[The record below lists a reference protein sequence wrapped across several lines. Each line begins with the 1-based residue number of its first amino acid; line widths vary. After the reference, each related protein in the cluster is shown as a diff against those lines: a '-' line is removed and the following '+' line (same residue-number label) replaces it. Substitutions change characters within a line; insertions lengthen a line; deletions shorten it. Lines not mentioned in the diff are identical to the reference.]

1 MAVYKPQFYSARH
14 DHLLCITKAITRAD
28 NLCKSRGARFTR
40 LRRRVLEIV
49 WQSHRPLGAY
59 EILRTLGAEGESTAP
74 PTVYRAL
81 DFLAEQGLTH
91 RISSL
96 NAFVGCA
103 SPGHA
108 GAVQFLICR
117 ACGTAAEL
125 NDQKV
130 ENAIARSA
138 ASIGFR
144 AVNHVVEIAGLCP
157 NCD

>member
-1 MAVYKPQFYSARH
+1 MSAYKPQFNSTRH
-14 DHLLCITKAITRAD
+14 DHHRCITVAIAQAGNICER
-28 NLCKSRGARFTR
+28 RGARFTR

-49 WQSHRPLGAY
+49 WRSHKPLGAY
-59 EILRTLGAEGESTAP
+59 EILRTLGTEGESTAP

-81 DFLAEQGLTH
+81 DFLLEHGLTH

-117 ACGTAAEL
+117 ECGAAAEL
-125 NDQKV
+125 NDRKV
-130 ENAIARSA
+130 ENVIARSA